1 MDGHS
6 GVSQHPPN
14 DSIKALEDVLGD
26 QATRDVVRLFL
37 HDFPESIRR
46 IGAAGREDQMR
57 IVHGLK
63 SSALHMGATELS
75 EKLAALE
82 EQLGAS
88 DETLQPGDLSP
99 AIADFG
105 GVSAALRKYAGT

>member
-1 MDGHS
+1 MGGHS
-6 GVSQHPPN
+6 EVSQPPPN

-46 IGAAGREDQMR
+46 IGASGREDQMR

-63 SSALHMGATELS
+63 SSALHMGALELS

-82 EQLGAS
+82 DQLGAS
-88 DETLQPGDLSP
+88 EETLQPGDLTEV
-99 AIADFG
+99 IGDFG
-105 GVSAALRKYAGT
+105 GISAALRKYAGP

>member
-1 MDGHS
+1 
-6 GVSQHPPN
+6 VSQPPPN
-14 DSIKALEDVLGD
+14 DSIRALEDVLGE

-46 IGAAGREDQMR
+46 IGHAGREDQMR

-63 SSALHMGATELS
+63 SSALHMGAADLS
-75 EKLAALE
+75 EKMAALE
-82 EQLGAS
+82 ERLG
-88 DETLQPGDLSP
+88 DPDQILVTEDLAP

-105 GVSAALRKYAGT
+105 GASAVLRRYAES

>member
-1 MDGHS
+1 M
-6 GVSQHPPN
+6 GVSQSPPN
-14 DSIKALEDVLGD
+14 EAIKALEDVLGD
-26 QATRDVVRLFL
+26 EATREVVRLFL

-46 IGAAGREDQMR
+46 IGSAGREDQMR

-75 EKLAALE
+75 EKLASLE
-82 EQLGAS
+82 EILGAPG
-88 DETLQPGDLSP
+88 ETLLPEDLSP

-105 GVSAALRKYAGT
+105 GASAALRKYAGT